1 MSNATP
7 ATPSTLAVVPLPGL
21 HLDSLGLGLAALGLL
36 SLCSRHWPSVR
47 GGWRGNVFYLAGGPA
62 TETELLDYIAGI
74 GERGEWSSYQNGWDE
89 HQKSDTNAKSGR
101 STALWRAREADE
113 TVLSLFQSHIAPAAR
128 LSFNPLFGTGGNA
141 GARNFSDGWK
151 RAANATSLTSTFSTV
166 LAEKVKKQFEQA
178 AKAMAGATRAGTKKH
193 QDALKKQE
201 AAQQSKLSLLA
212 SRQHLSAFLNG
223 GFCDINPSVSIPKP
237 NKPSEKETV
246 YFLADYGAAC
256 WFSNA
261 NKKYN
266 YSPDKP
272 YREGQIAPWAMLLAS
287 EAFGLFQG
295 SPSRRLGSARRATG
309 AFPFVTTGASPTAAG
324 EAGKNLGELWL
335 PVWEQPMSLPEV
347 IALFQRGR
355 AEVNGKGATTAP
367 AFAAAILQRGV
378 DAGIREF
385 RRFLLL
391 RTTSENTFE
400 SRLASVVPVAGKAE
414 AATAV
419 ALTRMLGF
427 RDSLPADRE
436 KAKPRVYFGLRGP
449 LDEALVTLAE
459 QNTPESACEAVDAM
473 IGALRKA
480 DRNRRHRANKPSIQF
495 QLLPGAWA
503 AKLLTDDNSDAS
515 TEARIGLALATL
527 WAGKKTGKAKK
538 VSAAP
543 LLSYWIGVQQR
554 GIYGSIPEAVPFRR
568 VWGAGTLTANLA
580 AVLQRRLIEEEPSAE
595 PPFGSWYRV
604 GLGDIEAWL
613 SGALDDTEVERWM
626 MRFSLF
632 DWNKDSVASVGK
644 LLSHAAPPDILSGS
658 LTLFALFKPLFQS
671 WLLSALLPAGSKR
684 EAAKAGPLPGL
695 VAQLARGDVTA
706 AAQLARNA
714 YRAAGIEPAK
724 LHSNEFACEDP
735 QRLLAS
741 LLIPTNR
748 KRLCEDI
755 ILISRNDKKK
765 TIPSI
770 TSRWLSPRKQSNNTH
785 TP

>member
-1 MSNATP
+1 MPNATP
-7 ATPSTLAVVPLPGL
+7 AFPSKLVVVPLPGL

-36 SLCSRHWPSVR
+36 SLCARRWSSVR

-62 TETELLDYIAGI
+62 AEDELLTYIAGI
-74 GERGEWSSYQNGWDE
+74 GERAEWSAYQKGWDK
-89 HQKSDTNAKSGR
+89 HQKADTKAKSGR

-113 TVLSLFQSHIAPAAR
+113 ASLSLLQSHIAPASR

-141 GARNFSDGWK
+141 GKRDFSKGWSKAVSVIKNPPRGWK
-151 RAANATSLTSTFSTV
+151 REMLNTDLTAFLCGEPGVCLADFNSGCWFGAANKAFNSGT
-166 LAEKVKKQFEQA
+166 
-178 AKAMAGATRAGTKKH
+178 AKP
-193 QDALKKQE
+193 
-201 AAQQSKLSLLA
+201 
-212 SRQHLSAFLNG
+212 F
-223 GFCDINPSVSIPKP
+223 
-237 NKPSEKETV
+237 
-246 YFLADYGAAC
+246 
-256 WFSNA
+256 
-261 NKKYN
+261 
-266 YSPDKP
+266 
-272 YREGQIAPWAMLLAS
+272 REGQLSPWAMTLAC

-295 SPSRRLGSARRATG
+295 SPSRHLGSARRATG
-309 AFPFVTTGASPTAAG
+309 AFPFVTTGAAPTAAG

-355 AEVNGKGATTAP
+355 SEVNGKGASTPP

-378 DAGIREF
+378 DVGIREF

-427 RDSLPADRE
+427 RDSLPADR
-436 KAKPRVYFGLRGP
+436 KKGKRWIYAGLRGL

-459 QNTPESACEAVDAM
+459 QTTPENAREAVDAM
-473 IGALRKA
+473 MGALRKA
-480 DRNRRHRANKPSIQF
+480 DRNRGHRAHKPSIQF

-503 AKLLTDDNSDAS
+503 EKLLTDDSSDAS
-515 TEARIGLALATL
+515 AEARIGLALVTL
-527 WAGKKTGKAKK
+527 WAGKKTDKAKK
-538 VSAAP
+538 ASAAP
-543 LLSYWIGVQQR
+543 LLPYWLGVEQR
-554 GIYGSIPEAVPFRR
+554 GSYCSIPEAAPFRR

-580 AVLQRRLIEEEPSAE
+580 AVLQRRLIEEEPSDE

-613 SGALDDTEVERWM
+613 SGALDDAEIERWM

-644 LLSHAAPPDILSGS
+644 LLGHADPPGIFSGS
-658 LTLFALFKPLFQS
+658 FTLFALFKPLFQS

-684 EAAKAGPLPGL
+684 KAAKVGPLPGIA
-695 VAQLARGDVTA
+695 AQLARGDVTA
-706 AAQLARNA
+706 AVQLARNA

-724 LHSNEFACEDP
+724 LPSRDFACEDP
-735 QRLLAS
+735 QRLLAA
-741 LLIPTNR
+741 LLIPTQRRGITQDTFDGLNR
-748 KRLCEDI
+748 PVPAL
-755 ILISRNDKKK
+755 SH
-765 TIPSI
+765 
-770 TSRWLSPRKQSNNTH
+770 RWLSPRKQTNNS
-785 TP
+785 

>member
-21 HLDSLGLGLAALGLL
+21 HLDSLGLGMAALGLL
-36 SLCSRHWPSVR
+36 SLCSRHWSLIR

-62 TETELLDYIAGI
+62 TEAELLDYIAGI
-74 GERGEWSSYQNGWDE
+74 GERGEWSSYENGWDA

-113 TVLSLFQSHIAPAAR
+113 TVLSLFQSHIAPAMR

-151 RAANATSLTSTFSTV
+151 RAVNATSLTSKFSTV
-166 LAEKVKKQFEQA
+166 LAEKVKKHVEQA
-178 AKAMAGATRAGTKKH
+178 DKAIAGATKVGTKKH
-193 QDALKKQE
+193 RDALKKQE
-201 AAQQSKLSLLA
+201 TAQQSKLSLLA

-256 WFSNA
+256 WFSSA

-272 YREGQIAPWAMLLAS
+272 YQEGQITPWAMALAC

-295 SPSRRLGSARRATG
+295 SPSRRLGSARKAAG

-324 EAGKNLGELWL
+324 EAGKNLGEVWL
-335 PVWEQPMSLPEV
+335 PVWEQPMSLPEI

-355 AEVNGKGATTAP
+355 AEVNGKGATTPP

-391 RTTSENTFE
+391 RTTSDNTFE
-400 SRLASVVPVAGKAE
+400 SRLASVVPVAEKAE

-427 RDSLPADRE
+427 RDSLPADR
-436 KAKPRVYFGLRGP
+436 KKGKRWIYAGLRGI
-449 LDEALVTLAE
+449 LDESLVTLAE
-459 QNTPESACEAVDAM
+459 QNTPETAREAVDAM

-480 DRNRRHRANKPSIQF
+480 DRNRGHRAHKPSIQF

-503 AKLLTDDNSDAS
+503 AKLLTDDSSDAS
-515 TEARIGLALATL
+515 LEARIGLALATL

-543 LLSYWIGVQQR
+543 LLSYWLGVQQR
-554 GIYGSIPEAVPFRR
+554 GIFGSIPEAVPFRR

-613 SGALDDTEVERWM
+613 SGALDDAEIERWM

-632 DWNKDSVASVGK
+632 DWSKDSVTSVAK
-644 LLSHAAPPDILSGS
+644 LLGRAEPPRMVSGS
-658 LTLFALFKPLFQS
+658 LMLFALFKPLFQS
-671 WLLSALLPAGSKR
+671 WLLSSLLPAESKR
-684 EAAKAGPLPGL
+684 EAAKVGPLNGIA
-695 VAQLARGDVTA
+695 AQLARGDVHA
-706 AAQLARNA
+706 AVQLARNA
-714 YRAAGIEPAK
+714 YRAADIEPAK
-724 LHSNEFACEDP
+724 IQISGITCDEP
-735 QRLLAS
+735 QRLLAA
-741 LLIPTNR
+741 LLIPVDRRRLTPDPNDTR
-748 KRLCEDI
+748 KSKTVPLC
-755 ILISRNDKKK
+755 L
-765 TIPSI
+765 
-770 TSRWLSPRKQSNNTH
+770 RWLSPRKQTNN
-785 TP
+785 P